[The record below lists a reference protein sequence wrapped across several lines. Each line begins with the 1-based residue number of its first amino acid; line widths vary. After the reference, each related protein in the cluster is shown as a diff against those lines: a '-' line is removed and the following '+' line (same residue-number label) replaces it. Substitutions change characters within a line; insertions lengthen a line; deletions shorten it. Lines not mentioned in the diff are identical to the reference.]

1 MKRRMNL
8 SSDQLVIIGVF
19 IIMVGV
25 FLLSYN
31 YLKSKKLYAFEVMNI
46 KLYDNS
52 PMVITSDEDETF
64 ENDDIEDIA
73 PVEEEE
79 EPDQPTTPTVYYTG
93 ILEIPKINLKKGFYD
108 YGSSL
113 NNVNRNVTV
122 IETSTMPDVEGGNL
136 ILAGHNGNAAISFFG
151 KLYKLAI
158 GDLAS
163 VYYKGN
169 KYTYSIVNIYTVEK
183 TGQVSVK
190 RTSDK
195 TALTL
200 ITCTENSDHEQTVYI
215 AELQSVV
222 PY

>member
-93 ILEIPKINLKKGFYD
+93 ILEIPKINLKR
-108 YGSSL
+108 
-113 NNVNRNVTV
+113 VNRT
-122 IETSTMPDVEGGNL
+122 
-136 ILAGHNGNAAISFFG
+136 
-151 KLYKLAI
+151 
-158 GDLAS
+158 
-163 VYYKGN
+163 
-169 KYTYSIVNIYTVEK
+169 
-183 TGQVSVK
+183 
-190 RTSDK
+190 
-195 TALTL
+195 
-200 ITCTENSDHEQTVYI
+200 NSY
-215 AELQSVV
+215 
-222 PY
+222 